1 MHHQE
6 GVTTTN
12 AVLFLVA
19 GVIGLALFLLG
30 YLLRKYAGEAKIGG
44 AEEAAR
50 RILDEAK
57 HAAQR
62 EAESKQRE
70 ALLEAKDEAFRIKRD
85 AEREIREQRTELQR
99 VERRVVQ
106 REEMLD
112 RKLETLE
119 KRDQALAQ
127 REQEVS
133 KVREDVQ
140 ELHDAQRRELER
152 VSSLTLEQAKQ
163 ELLQRAEGEI
173 RHEVAQT
180 ARKIEAEAREDA
192 ERRAREVVALAIQRC
207 AADHTAEVTVSVIPL
222 PNEEMKGRIIG
233 REGRNIRALESLTGV
248 DFIIDDTPESVTLSS
263 FDPIRREIAKVTLE
277 KLLADGRIH
286 PARIEEMVEKAQRDL
301 DTRIREAGERAAF
314 EAGVHGLHPEE
325 LKLLG
330 RLNFRFS
337 YGQNL
342 LQHSIEVALLAGL
355 MAMQLDGDP
364 DLARRAGIL
373 HDIGKALTH
382 EIEGTHSDIGM
393 DVARRYHEP
402 PEVLN
407 AIAYHHGD
415 AEATCL
421 EAILV
426 AAADAISASRPGAR
440 KETVEMYVKR
450 LENLERI
457 ATSFT
462 GVDRAYAIQAG
473 REIRVLVRPQ
483 EIDDPAAALLARE
496 MAKKIEE
503 ELEYPGQIKVT
514 VLRETRAVEFAK

>member
-1 MHHQE
+1 M
-6 GVTTTN
+6 TTTS
-12 AVLFLVA
+12 AVQYVLA
-19 GVIGLALFLLG
+19 GVIGLAVFLLG
-30 YLLRKYAGEAKIGG
+30 YLLRKFAGEAKIGT
-44 AEEAAR
+44 AEVAAR
-50 RILDEAK
+50 RILEEAR
-57 HAAQR
+57 AATLK
-62 EAESKQRE
+62 EAESRKRE
-70 ALLEAKDEAFRIKRD
+70 ALLEARDEAFRIKRD
-85 AEREIREQRTELQR
+85 AERENREQRTELQR
-99 VERRVVQ
+99 LEKRMVQ
-106 REEMLD
+106 REETLD
-112 RKLETLE
+112 RKLEALE

-127 REQEVS
+127 REQEVARV
-133 KVREDVQ
+133 KEDLEGLYNRQ
-140 ELHDAQRRELER
+140 KQELER
-152 VSSLTLEQAKQ
+152 ISGLTLEQARQ
-163 ELLQRAEGEI
+163 ELLQKAEVEI
-173 RHEVAQT
+173 RYEAAQT
-180 ARKIEAEAREDA
+180 AKKIEAEARESA

-207 AADHTAEVTVSVIPL
+207 AADHTAEVTVSVIAL
-222 PNEEMKGRIIG
+222 PNDEMKGRIIG
-233 REGRNIRALESLTGV
+233 REGRNIRTLESLTGV

-263 FDPIRREIAKVTLE
+263 FDPIRREIAKMALE

-286 PARIEEMVEKAQRDL
+286 PARIEEMVEKAQREI
-301 DTRIREAGERAAF
+301 DTRIRDAGERAAF

-342 LQHSIEVALLAGL
+342 LQHCIEVALLAGL
-355 MAMQLDGDP
+355 MASQLDGDT
-364 DLARRAGIL
+364 DLARRAGLL

-382 EIEGTHSDIGM
+382 EVEGTHSDIGL
-393 DVARRYHEP
+393 DIARRYHEP

-407 AIAYHHGD
+407 AITYHHGD
-415 AEATCL
+415 TEATCL

-462 GVDRAYAIQAG
+462 GVERAYAIQAG

-483 EIDDPAAALLARE
+483 EIDDATAAVLARD

-514 VLRETRAVEFAK
+514 VLRETRAIEYAK

>member
-1 MHHQE
+1 
-6 GVTTTN
+6 VTTTN
-12 AVLFLVA
+12 AVTFIIA
-19 GVIGLALFLLG
+19 GVVGLAAFLLG
-30 YLLRKYAGEAKIGG
+30 YLLRKFAGEAKIGT
-44 AEEAAR
+44 AEVAAQ
-50 RILDEAK
+50 RILEDARTVAE
-57 HAAQR
+57 R
-62 EAESKQRE
+62 EAESKKRE
-70 ALLEAKDEAFRIKRD
+70 ALLEAKDEAFRLKRD
-85 AEREIREQRTELQR
+85 ADREIREQRAEVQR
-99 VERRVVQ
+99 LERRLIQ
-106 REEMLD
+106 REETLD
-112 RKLETLE
+112 RKLEAVD
-119 KRDQALAQ
+119 KRDEGLAQ
-127 REQEVS
+127 REQEVT
-133 KVREDVQ
+133 KAREELQ
-140 ELHDAQRRELER
+140 ELGQRQRTELER
-152 VSSLTLEQAKQ
+152 IAGLTVEQARQ
-163 ELLQRAEGEI
+163 ELLQRVESEV
-173 RHEVAQT
+173 RHDAAQT
-180 ARKIEAEAREDA
+180 AKKIETEAREIAD
-192 ERRAREVVALAIQRC
+192 RKAREIIALAIQRC

-222 PNEEMKGRIIG
+222 PNDEMKGRIIG

-248 DFIIDDTPESVTLSS
+248 DLIIDDTPESVTLSS
-263 FDPIRREIAKVTLE
+263 FDPIRREVAKMALE

-286 PARIEEMVEKAQRDL
+286 PARIEEMVEKAQGEI

-355 MAMQLDGDP
+355 MASQLGADP
-364 DLARRAGIL
+364 ELARRAAIL

-382 EIEGTHSDIGM
+382 EAEGTHSDLGM
-393 DVARRYHEP
+393 DIARRYHEP

-440 KETVEMYVKR
+440 KETVELYMKR

-457 ATSFT
+457 ATSFA
-462 GVDRAYAIQAG
+462 GVDKAYAIQAG
-473 REIRVLVRPQ
+473 REIRVLVKPQ
-483 EIDDPAAALLARE
+483 EIDDSNAMTMARE

-503 ELEYPGQIKVT
+503 ELQYPGQIKVT
-514 VLRETRAVEFAK
+514 VLRETRAIDYAK

>member
-1 MHHQE
+1 
-6 GVTTTN
+6 VTTTS
-12 AVLFLVA
+12 AVQVGLA
-19 GVIGLALFLLG
+19 GVIGLAVFLLG
-30 YLLRKYAGEAKIGG
+30 YLLWKFAGEAKIGT
-44 AEEAAR
+44 AEAAAR
-50 RILDEAK
+50 RILEEAR
-57 HAAQR
+57 AAAHR
-62 EAESKQRE
+62 EAESRKRE

-85 AEREIREQRTELQR
+85 AEKEIREQRAELQR
-99 VERRVVQ
+99 LEKRLVQ
-106 REEMLD
+106 REEHLD
-112 RKLETLE
+112 RKLDSLE
-119 KRDQALAQ
+119 KRDQGLAQ
-127 REQEVS
+127 REQEVARV
-133 KVREDVQ
+133 KE
-140 ELHDAQRRELER
+140 EAQALQQAQKHELER
-152 VSSLTLEQAKQ
+152 IGDLTLEQARQ
-163 ELLQRAEGEI
+163 ELLQRAEAEI
-173 RHEVAQT
+173 RYEAAQI
-180 ARKIEAEAREDA
+180 ARKIEAEARENA

-222 PNEEMKGRIIG
+222 PNDEMKGRIIG
-233 REGRNIRALESLTGV
+233 REGRNIRTLESLTGV

-263 FDPIRREIAKVTLE
+263 FDPVRREIAKMALE
-277 KLLADGRIH
+277 KLLTDGRIH
-286 PARIEEMVEKAQRDL
+286 PARIEEMVEKAQRDI
-301 DTRIREAGERAAF
+301 DTRIRDAGERAAF

-355 MAMQLDGDP
+355 MASQLDGDA
-364 DLARRAGIL
+364 DLARRAGLL

-382 EIEGTHSDIGM
+382 EVEGTHSDIGL
-393 DVARRYHEP
+393 DIARRYHEP
-402 PEVLN
+402 AGVLN

-426 AAADAISASRPGAR
+426 AAGDAISASRPGAR
-440 KETVEMYVKR
+440 KETVEMYIKR

-462 GVDRAYAIQAG
+462 GVERAYAIQAG

-483 EIDDPAAALLARE
+483 ELDDGAAAVLARD

-514 VLRETRAVEFAK
+514 VLRETRAVEYAK

>member
-1 MHHQE
+1 
-6 GVTTTN
+6 VY
-12 AVLFLVA
+12 VFA
-19 GVIGLALFLLG
+19 GVIGLAVFLLG
-30 YLLRKYAGEAKIGG
+30 YLLRKFAGEAKIGT
-44 AEEAAR
+44 AEVAAR
-50 RILDEAK
+50 RILEEARAEA
-57 HAAQR
+57 HR

-85 AEREIREQRTELQR
+85 AEREIREQRAEVQR
-99 VERRVVQ
+99 LERRLVQ
-106 REEMLD
+106 REENLD
-112 RKLETLE
+112 RKLEALE
-119 KRDQALAQ
+119 KRDQVLAE
-127 REQEVS
+127 REQEGA
-133 KVREDVQ
+133 KVREEV
-140 ELHDAQRRELER
+140 ERLHQAGRTELER
-152 VSSLTLEQAKQ
+152 VAGLTTDEARR
-163 ELLQRAEGEI
+163 ELLQRVEVEA
-173 RHEVAQT
+173 RHEAAQT
-180 ARKIEAEAREDA
+180 ARKIEAEVREDA
-192 ERRAREVVALAIQRC
+192 DRRAREVIAVAIQRC

-222 PNEEMKGRIIG
+222 PNDEMKGRIIG
-233 REGRNIRALESLTGV
+233 REGRNIRSLESLTGV

-263 FDPIRREIAKVTLE
+263 FDPIRREIAKMALE

-286 PARIEEMVEKAQRDL
+286 PARIEEMVEKAQQDV
-301 DTRIREAGERAAF
+301 DGRIRDAGERAAF
-314 EAGVHGLHPEE
+314 ETGVHGLHPEE

-355 MAMQLDGDP
+355 MATQLEGDAEV
-364 DLARRAGIL
+364 ARRAGLL

-382 EIEGTHSDIGM
+382 EVEGTHSDIGM
-393 DVARRYHEP
+393 DLARRYHEP

-415 AEATCL
+415 AEAEFM
-421 EAILV
+421 EAVLV

-440 KETVEMYVKR
+440 KETVELYVKR

-457 ATSFT
+457 ATSFS

-483 EIDDPAAALLARE
+483 EIDDPSAALLARE

-514 VLRETRAVEFAK
+514 VLRETRAIEYAK

>member
-1 MHHQE
+1 V
-6 GVTTTN
+6 VTTTS
-12 AVLFLVA
+12 AVQYVLA
-19 GVIGLALFLLG
+19 GVIGLAVFLLG
-30 YLLRKYAGEAKIGG
+30 YLLRKFAGEAKIGT
-44 AEEAAR
+44 AEVAAR
-50 RILDEAK
+50 RILEEAR
-57 HAAQR
+57 AATHK
-62 EAESKQRE
+62 EAESRKRE
-70 ALLEAKDEAFRIKRD
+70 ALLEARDEAFRIKRD
-85 AEREIREQRTELQR
+85 AEREIREQRTEVQR
-99 VERRVVQ
+99 LEKRLVQ
-106 REEMLD
+106 REETLD
-112 RKLETLE
+112 RKLEALE

-127 REQEVS
+127 REQEVARV
-133 KVREDVQ
+133 KEDLEGLYNRQ
-140 ELHDAQRRELER
+140 KQELER
-152 VSSLTLEQAKQ
+152 ISGLTLEQARQ
-163 ELLQRAEGEI
+163 ELLQKAEVEI
-173 RHEVAQT
+173 RYEAAQT
-180 ARKIEAEAREDA
+180 AKKIEAEAREVA

-207 AADHTAEVTVSVIPL
+207 AADHTAEVTVSVIAL
-222 PNEEMKGRIIG
+222 PNDEMKGRIIG
-233 REGRNIRALESLTGV
+233 REGRNIRTLESLTGV

-263 FDPIRREIAKVTLE
+263 FDPIRREIAKMALE

-286 PARIEEMVEKAQRDL
+286 PARIEEMVEKAQREI
-301 DTRIREAGERAAF
+301 DTRIRDAGERSAF

-355 MAMQLDGDP
+355 MASQLDGDT
-364 DLARRAGIL
+364 DLARRAGLL

-382 EIEGTHSDIGM
+382 EVEGTHSDIGL
-393 DVARRYHEP
+393 DIARRYHEP

-415 AEATCL
+415 TEATCL

-462 GVDRAYAIQAG
+462 GVERAYAIQAG

-483 EIDDPAAALLARE
+483 EIDDATAAVLARD

-514 VLRETRAVEFAK
+514 VLRETRAVEYAK